1 MSVIRLALCIT
12 ELNIGGAEKAFT
24 ELALRLDRGRFAPE
38 VYILWPRRKHLG
50 DSSFVP
56 LLEQRGIPVHFL
68 DVSGPLTFCQ
78 GVRHLARLLKA
89 QKAGILL
96 SFLFHANLLGRLA
109 ARRAG
114 TARMI
119 SGIRV
124 SEKEHSWRLLADR
137 LTSRLVDR
145 YLCVSRSVALFTE
158 KEGKIPA
165 EKIGVIPNGVGEF
178 PLSCCAESSVPLA
191 DAPGKQILFAGRLA
205 WQKGLDWIL
214 EFADVWLGPAAPE
227 ERHFWIAGE
236 GPQKDKL
243 LKLTASLHPETRQ
256 RIHFLGWRP
265 DLPSLL
271 KHADLF
277 LLPSRYEGMPNV
289 LLEAAQAG
297 LAVLSSRCDGTDEIL
312 GAVDGPQTFAFG
324 NQEEFAA
331 KLNLLMADG
340 ALRTRLGH
348 ENANRVWKEFSYE
361 KMVERYEE
369 ELIRLAA
376 RN

>member
-1 MSVIRLALCIT
+1 MSIIRLALCIT

-24 ELALRLDRGRFAPE
+24 ELALRLGRERFAPE
-38 VYILWPRRKHLG
+38 IYVLWPRRKHLG

-68 DVSGPLTFCQ
+68 DVSGPLTFCR
-78 GVRHLARLLKA
+78 GVRRLARLLKA
-89 QKAGILL
+89 QKADILL

-114 TARMI
+114 TPRVI

-124 SEKEHSWRLLADR
+124 SEKEHSLRLLADR
-137 LTSRLVDR
+137 LTSGLADR
-145 YLCVSRSVALFTE
+145 YLCVSRSAAEFTE

-178 PLSCCAESSVPLA
+178 PFSCDSEGTAPWA
-191 DAPGKQILFAGRLA
+191 GMPGKQILFAGRLV

-214 EFADVWLGPAAPE
+214 GFADGWLGPGAPE

-236 GPQKDKL
+236 GPQREKL
-243 LKLTASLHPETRQ
+243 LKLTDSLCPETRQ

-265 DLPSLL
+265 DLPLLL

-297 LAVLSSRCDGTDEIL
+297 LAVLSSRCDGTGEIL
-312 GAVDGPQTFAFG
+312 GTEDGPQSFSFG

-331 KLNLLMADG
+331 KLNRLLADD
-340 ALRTRLGH
+340 ALRTRLGQ
-348 ENANRVWKEFSYE
+348 ENANRVREEFSYE

-369 ELIRLAA
+369 ELVRLAA
-376 RN
+376 RG

>member
-1 MSVIRLALCIT
+1 MSIIRLALCIT

-24 ELALRLDRGRFAPE
+24 ELALRLDRSRFVPE
-38 VYILWPRRKHLG
+38 VYVLWPRRKHPG

-56 LLEQRGIPVHFL
+56 LLQQRGIPVHFL
-68 DVSGPLTFCQ
+68 DVSGPLTFCR
-78 GVRHLARLLKA
+78 GVRRLTRLLKA
-89 QKAGILL
+89 QKADILL

-114 TARMI
+114 TARVI

-124 SEKEHSWRLLADR
+124 SEKEHSWHLLADR

-145 YLCVSRSVALFTE
+145 YLCVSRSVAEFTE
-158 KEGKIPA
+158 KEGNIPA

-178 PLSCCAESSVPLA
+178 PLPPRSEDSLPLTGM
-191 DAPGKQILFAGRLA
+191 PGKQILFAGRLA

-214 EFADVWLGPAAPE
+214 RFADEWLGPDTPE

-236 GPQKDKL
+236 GPQKERL
-243 LKLTASLHPETRQ
+243 LKLTGSLRPETRQ

-265 DLPSLL
+265 DLPLL
-271 KHADLF
+271 MKHADLF
-277 LLPSRYEGMPNV
+277 LLPSRYEGMPNA

-297 LAVLSSRCDGTDEIL
+297 LAVLSSRCDGAGEIL
-312 GAVDGPQTFAFG
+312 GTADGPQTFSFG
-324 NQEEFAA
+324 NQEEFLT
-331 KLNLLMADG
+331 KLNRLLADG
-340 ALRTRLGH
+340 TLRTRLGL
-348 ENANRVWKEFSYE
+348 ENENRVRKEFSYE

-369 ELIRLAA
+369 ELMKILEH
-376 RN
+376 